1 MNPSSK
7 YGGDFDYQVIDMD
20 AAQENRFVWLNMES
34 DTKGWIAWAVE
45 NGIEDEVIEFIST
58 FPEHLHSIS
67 EDDIRATPRS
77 FERVSKVYKLYK
89 ENKESIPKS
98 VFLNVLRGNLGR
110 VIAEEFMGFVESES
124 TSLISYEEVF
134 EGAVLSLDVIEK
146 LKKDSHTRLYLTAN
160 NILRTLDKELM
171 LRSDKDSKDKYVN
184 RFIEFIKVYPVDLMI
199 GIMKDMRENYKLI
212 YSLSLENEDFVETYF
227 NAYNEIK
234 G

>member
-171 LRSDKDSKDKYVN
+171 LRSDKDSKDKYIN